1 MSKLKEKLEL
11 GEFIVTGE
19 IGPPKGVDLEKC
31 LDEAEA
37 LRDQV
42 TAINVTDLQ
51 SAVMRIGS
59 LAVSTKLIGRGLE
72 PVFQITCRDRNRLA
86 LQSDLLNAWA
96 LGIENVLCLTGDHPI
111 LGDHTEAKPVYDLD
125 SVQLL
130 KAASTLNQG
139 HDMAGHELE
148 SNPGFFLGAVVTPA
162 AEPLEPQLIKMK
174 KKVEAGARF
183 FQTQAIYEP
192 ERFEK
197 FINQV
202 KGFNVPVI
210 AGIVILKSAA
220 MAKYMNSNV
229 AGISV
234 PESLIREMEQ
244 TAKED
249 RKKKAVEITARILR
263 QVKPFC
269 QGVHIMPLGWDEL
282 IPDILKEADLG
293 QEVRTRREQA

>member
-1 MSKLKEKLEL
+1 MSKLREKLGL
-11 GEFIVTGE
+11 GEFVVTGE
-19 IGPPKGVDLEKC
+19 IGPPKGVDLDKC

-37 LRDQV
+37 LRSQV

-59 LAVSTKLIGRGLE
+59 LAVSAKLIERGLE

-86 LQSDLLNAWA
+86 LQSDLLSAWA
-96 LGIENVLCLTGDHPI
+96 LGVENVLCLTGDHPI
-111 LGDHTEAKPVYDLD
+111 LGNHTEAKPVYDLD

-139 HDMAGHELE
+139 HDMSGHELE
-148 SNPGFFLGAVVTPA
+148 SNPRLFLGAVVTPA

-174 KKVEAGARF
+174 KKIEAGARF

-192 ERFEK
+192 ERFEQ
-197 FINQV
+197 FVNQV
-202 KGFNVPVI
+202 QGFNVPVI
-210 AGIVILKSAA
+210 AGVVILKSAG
-220 MAKYMNSNV
+220 MAKFMNSNV
-229 AGISV
+229 AGINV
-234 PESLIREMEQ
+234 PENIIREMEE
-244 TAKED
+244 TAKDD

-269 QGVHIMPLGWDEL
+269 QGVHIMPLGWDDL
-282 IPDILKEADLG
+282 IPEILKEAELG
-293 QEVRTRREQA
+293 QEVKIPREEV